1 MDEAAKTATIAELA
15 TEIFVFALGMRDRAG
30 QAEYGVVYPGALR
43 LFDEF
48 ESRAKAEKADPDDVA
63 AIKFALAAFVDEVV
77 LNSEWAGRDQWGDDP
92 LQLHF
97 FGTYLA
103 GEGFFQKLDELRAQ
117 GKARAGALEV
127 YYLCL
132 VLGFRGKYGVA
143 GEERLQALRKVVQ
156 SELERGQAGNPL
168 ELSPHWQT
176 VDRPAPYANKLP
188 RWFVY
193 ACVAVLVVCLLLYAV
208 LFFSM
213 RSEAGKVQQSQSTAL
228 LRQTGIL
235 DGTVQ

>member
-1 MDEAAKTATIAELA
+1 MDEAAKTATLAELA

-30 QAEYGVVYPGALR
+30 QAEYAAVYQGALK

-48 ESRAKAEKADPDDVA
+48 ESRAKTDKADPDDVA
-63 AIKFALAAFVDEVV
+63 AVKFALAAFVDEVV
-77 LNSEWAGRDQWGDDP
+77 LSSEWAGRDPWGDDP

-117 GKARAGALEV
+117 GKTRIGALEV

-132 VLGFRGKYGVA
+132 VLGFRGKYGVT

-156 SELERGQAGNPL
+156 GELERGQGGLP
-168 ELSPHWQT
+168 ELSPHWQAA
-176 VDRPAPYANKLP
+176 DGPAPHAHKLP

-193 ACVAVLVVCLLLYAV
+193 ACAAVLVVCLLLYAV
-208 LFFSM
+208 LFFSI
-213 RSEAGKVQQSQSTAL
+213 RSEAGKAQPGRSAAL
-228 LRQTGIL
+228 LRQTRIL
-235 DGTVQ
+235 DGSVR